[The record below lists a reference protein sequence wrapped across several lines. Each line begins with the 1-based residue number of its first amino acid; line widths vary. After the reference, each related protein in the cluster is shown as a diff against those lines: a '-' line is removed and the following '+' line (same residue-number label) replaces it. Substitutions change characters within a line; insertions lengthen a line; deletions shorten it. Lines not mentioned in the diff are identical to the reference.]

1 MPYTFSK
8 NIRQGLFLGREM
20 QKKLT
25 LRIDENLIEKVK
37 RFSEKEGKS
46 ISQIVS
52 DYFSILFEKYSPSDS
67 ENTPIVQSLK
77 GSLKGKNI
85 NKKDYKL
92 YLEKKY
98 L

>member
-1 MPYTFSK
+1 
-8 NIRQGLFLGREM
+8 M

-25 LRIDENLIEKVK
+25 LRIDENLIEKAK
-37 RFSEKEGKS
+37 RFSEKNGKS
-46 ISQIVS
+46 VSKIVS
-52 DYFSILFEKYSPSDS
+52 DYFSILFGKYSPSDS

-77 GSLKGKNI
+77 GSLKGKDI

>member
-1 MPYTFSK
+1 
-8 NIRQGLFLGREM
+8 M

-37 RFSEKEGKS
+37 YFSEKHGKS
-46 ISQIVS
+46 VSKIVS
-52 DYFSILFEKYSPSDS
+52 DYFSILLEKYSQSNS
-67 ENTPIVQSLK
+67 EITPIVQSLK
-77 GSLKGKNI
+77 GALKGQKI
-85 NKKDYKL
+85 DKKEYKR